1 MNRLAWVPDS
11 VYVSASPSGSLAVTG
26 APTAVPAAAFSAT
39 ARVADAPASK
49 VGRPF
54 ADSSS
59 RIVATKDAGAVRRTP
74 SGSVPNPSVIF
85 SSASSASCFATNV
98 NVCSVVFSA
107 NATASFAPRPSRRNA
122 VASPVV
128 VTGAVTARSAELSSL
143 TVTSSDSPSVTVAA
157 ACPYETRSSFCC
169 RTRAAGDQSPMPSA
183 FSARTRTFVAGAPID
198 ASVTQAP
205 RPQPACGCGV
215 QPPAS
220 RTLYSTS

>member
-1 MNRLAWVPDS
+1 M
-11 VYVSASPSGSLAVTG
+11 
-26 APTAVPAAAFSAT
+26 
-39 ARVADAPASK
+39 RVAEEPASN
-49 VGRPF
+49 VGLPF

-59 RIVATKDAGAVRRTP
+59 RTVTTSDAGAFRRTP

-107 NATASFAPRPSRRNA
+107 NATVSAAPRPSRRNA

-143 TVTSSDSPSVTVAA
+143 TVTSSDSPSLTVAA
-157 ACPYETRSSFCC
+157 ACPYETRRSLRCC
-169 RTRAAGDQSPMPSA
+169 TRAAGDQSPTPSA
-183 FSARTRTFVAGAPID
+183 FSAATRTFFAT
-198 ASVTQAP
+198 ASMEVSVG
-205 RPQPACGCGV
+205 QPLVVQPPYTCDV